1 MRTCDI
7 DGCDRKH
14 LARGLCSTHYNQAH
28 QPNRHSA
35 TEIVQCTLCGSPVAK
50 PKGQAARR
58 RPFCD
63 SDCRDVYFIDNKPP
77 DRGRP
82 RMCNQPSWPSWDGA
96 TCPLIEK
103 ACHIC
108 AATFFHG
115 GRGGRRIYCSTKCY
129 NRSKVKHRGGRH
141 RVRRLAIFERD
152 AYICWICDEPC
163 DPLAFVPEPNAATVD
178 HLIPVSKGGQDDP
191 GNLACAHFMCN
202 SKRRDSW
209 DISWVA

>member
-1 MRTCDI
+1 MRVESIEPSGVVLTTTDTKRPMRI
-7 DGCDRKH
+7 RVN
-14 LARGLCSTHYNQAH
+14 LA
-28 QPNRHSA
+28 
-35 TEIVQCTLCGSPVAK
+35 GSPTAQQDGSGSIGNEA
-50 PKGQAARR
+50 P
-58 RPFCD
+58 
-63 SDCRDVYFIDNKPP
+63 PP